1 MVGVYFPARIFFL
14 IGDLP
19 QHDLHHYSTY
29 SNWKNP
35 AYARRDAATKTRADN
50 SNTEAYSEVWGIR
63 AMFNK
68 TFDHLASITED
79 SELGKP
85 LTYRQQDD
93 FLLQM

>member
-14 IGDLP
+14 MGDLP

-29 SNWKNP
+29 SDWKNP
-35 AYARRDAATKTRADN
+35 AYARRDAVMKTREAD
-50 SNTEAYSEVWGIR
+50 SNTGAYKGVWGLR
-63 AMFNK
+63 AMFNR

-85 LTYRQQDD
+85 LTYRQRDD
-93 FLLQM
+93 FMLQM